1 MVNEYGGRTIAYL
14 GLLELLNWCI
24 DVEWTVKKDLE
35 LQRVVWLVYL
45 PQGVSCQMDRG
56 FNLVSECFVYI
67 TSSINWFWYL
77 TCCYGF
83 IRGAH
88 HTSLGPNS
96 PPQSNTPGTPPSYKL
111 PPLLGS
117 YEGRDDFPLRKT
129 GEWIHCACVWLQVC
143 ITLRHLPMSDSRCV
157 CVYILVFLLCW
168 YESEW
173 VITAVLVKT
182 GGQ

>member
-129 GEWIHCACVWLQVC
+129 GEWMHCVC
-143 ITLRHLPMSDSRCV
+143 GCMSALLWGRCV
-157 CVYILVFLLCW
+157 CVCAFSVSPFLV
-168 YESEW
+168 W
-173 VITAVLVKT
+173 VRMSHRSSVGEDWWAIATHSLT
-182 GGQ
+182 